1 MNLNT
6 ISQWIKLKNTEDF
19 LKILVGDDALNYQ
32 EKRIF
37 ALSHNL
43 YYTSRFMMNLNLL
56 MQVVPLNSLEITQ
69 NIKKVMHLSVTLTL
83 TLYRLLVLKISKSFD
98 ITP

>member
-1 MNLNT
+1 MILNT
-6 ISQWIKLKNTEDF
+6 IFQQIKLKNIEDF
-19 LKILVGDDALNYQ
+19 LKILIGDDALDYQ
-32 EKRIF
+32 GKRIL

-43 YYTSRFMMNLNLL
+43 YYTSHFMLNLNLL

-83 TLYRLLVLKISKSFD
+83 IH
-98 ITP
+98 